1 MVPIYVDTLL
11 PMFCQTFQSSMVAS
25 VKRAGL
31 GLIKKM
37 LHYLEADM
45 MENIS
50 KKEVAG
56 DIVEVLAITLDAE
69 DDEDGHLTSLNII
82 SDLMSKS
89 KPDSKWLDYFA
100 KLGVYSKVQVLCDNQ
115 DTDVM
120 EIETVGDS
128 GIIQEDGASGGDV
141 TEIVA
146 GNINTTY
153 FTTDIII
160 LAKCII
166 YDLT

>member
-1 MVPIYVDTLL
+1 
-11 PMFCQTFQSSMVAS
+11 
-25 VKRAGL
+25 
-31 GLIKKM
+31 
-37 LHYLEADM
+37 M

-100 KLGVYSKVQVLCDNQ
+100 KLGVYSKVQ
-115 DTDVM
+115 
-120 EIETVGDS
+120 
-128 GIIQEDGASGGDV
+128 QEKENCNCSIPISSAKAKG
-141 TEIVA
+141 EIVEDSLI
-146 GNINTTY
+146 GHIFY
-153 FTTDIII
+153 SQSSP
-160 LAKCII
+160 
-166 YDLT
+166 

>member
-1 MVPIYVDTLL
+1 
-11 PMFCQTFQSSMVAS
+11 
-25 VKRAGL
+25 
-31 GLIKKM
+31 M
-37 LHYLEADM
+37 LHYLETGM

-82 SDLMSKS
+82 SDLMGKS

-128 GIIQEDGASGGDV
+128 GIIQEDGATGGEV
-141 TEIVA
+141 TDIVA
-146 GNINTTY
+146 GNVNIEK
-153 FTTDIII
+153 IM
-160 LAKCII
+160 
-166 YDLT
+166 

>member
-1 MVPIYVDTLL
+1 
-11 PMFCQTFQSSMVAS
+11 
-25 VKRAGL
+25 
-31 GLIKKM
+31 
-37 LHYLEADM
+37 
-45 MENIS
+45 
-50 KKEVAG
+50 
-56 DIVEVLAITLDAE
+56 
-69 DDEDGHLTSLNII
+69 
-82 SDLMSKS
+82 MSKS

-153 FTTDIII
+153 FTSDIII
-160 LAKCII
+160 LTKCII